1 LFVVD
6 PLLAIGTS
14 ILFGA
19 IGWIMFSLLHRKA
32 GEVSRTAATSS
43 IAGNTAISELFSVY
57 QELYLRDTVQNVV
70 RKFSN
75 SRSSFSKAQ
84 AELAFMPNLNKYV
97 IESAVVIGALA
108 ISAVQFTLSDAAHA
122 AGTLAIFIAAG
133 SRIAPAA
140 LRLQQGLLQFKAN
153 SEASKPSFEL
163 ITQLES
169 QEVVPKFESKI
180 QYSRE
185 NFTPSVTLAGIN
197 VRLNETTT
205 DFITDLDFRID
216 AGEFIALVGPS
227 GGGKSTLI
235 NTILGSYVPSKGK
248 VLISNLD
255 PLEAFNQYPGFVGY
269 VPQEVR
275 LIEGSLKEN
284 IAIGLDNKDIDDNE
298 IWVALDKVGLLDY
311 FEKQP
316 SQLDTLIG
324 AGANA
329 LSGGQ
334 RQRIGIARA
343 LYTSPK
349 LLLLDEATSSLDAQ
363 TETAI
368 TQTLINLKGK
378 VTLIIAAHRLATIR
392 SADRIYYMSNGAI
405 AGQGTFQ
412 DLRSQIPDFDQQAEI
427 QGLTE

>member
-1 LFVVD
+1 
-6 PLLAIGTS
+6 
-14 ILFGA
+14 
-19 IGWIMFSLLHRKA
+19 
-32 GEVSRTAATSS
+32 
-43 IAGNTAISELFSVY
+43 
-57 QELYLRDTVQNVV
+57 
-70 RKFSN
+70 
-75 SRSSFSKAQ
+75 
-84 AELAFMPNLNKYV
+84 
-97 IESAVVIGALA
+97 
-108 ISAVQFTLSDAAHA
+108 
-122 AGTLAIFIAAG
+122 
-133 SRIAPAA
+133 
-140 LRLQQGLLQFKAN
+140 
-153 SEASKPSFEL
+153 
-163 ITQLES
+163 
-169 QEVVPKFESKI
+169 
-180 QYSRE
+180 
-185 NFTPSVTLAGIN
+185 
-197 VRLNETTT
+197 
-205 DFITDLDFRID
+205 
-216 AGEFIALVGPS
+216 
-227 GGGKSTLI
+227 
-235 NTILGSYVPSKGK
+235 